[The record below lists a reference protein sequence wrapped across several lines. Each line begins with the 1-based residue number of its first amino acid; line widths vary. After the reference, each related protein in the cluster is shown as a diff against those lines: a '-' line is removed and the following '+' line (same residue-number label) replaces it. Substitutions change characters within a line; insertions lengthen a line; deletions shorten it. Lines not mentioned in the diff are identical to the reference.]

1 MARKSSDTL
10 TTVELEFMEVL
21 WADGEQNSDAVQRSL
36 ARKGR
41 DLTDG
46 SVRKMLQI
54 LLEKGQLTR
63 RREGRSFLY
72 TAKSQA
78 RHAKG
83 RMVRD
88 LVQRVFRGSAPRLV
102 ASLFET
108 QKVSDRDLAEIKRL
122 IAEHEKGSK
131 R

>member
-1 MARKSSDTL
+1 MARSSSKTL

-21 WADGEQNSDAVQRSL
+21 WAHGEQSSDDVLQAL
-36 ARKGR
+36 AQIGR
-41 DLTDG
+41 ELSDG

-63 RREGRSFLY
+63 RRDGRFFLY

-78 RHAKG
+78 RQAKG
-83 RMVRD
+83 RIVRD
-88 LVQRVFRGSAPRLV
+88 LVQRVFRGSAPRMV

-122 IAEHEKGSK
+122 IADHERGRK